1 MSWQEEWRAI
11 STRIEALL
19 EASRVFF
26 LSVPVEGSD
35 YHGVSNV
42 AFIPNAK
49 KLYNRIKNFAE
60 IYSSQ
65 LPKDTL
71 ESTNDLIK
79 NFKPDSFSG
88 IQGVQG
94 AVLLLSEF
102 RSEFELSIS
111 GNVEHAKRLAERAF
125 IHLQRS
131 IVADPEVRN
140 KWIKAFNSGEPACE
154 KLGAVHLLS
163 HGIWAFKAHGIGE
176 RTDLVLGE
184 PVALD
189 DVKSSHSILVLTE
202 WKVVS
207 EKSMIENQIVQAK
220 RQAERYGIG
229 ILAGFELGSRRYI
242 VLVSEKNL
250 NMPQDIVDG
259 EINYR
264 HVNIAVDPDT
274 PSRFS

>member
-11 STRIEALL
+11 STRIEGLL
-19 EASRVFF
+19 EASRVYF
-26 LSVPVEGSD
+26 LSVPVEGCD
-35 YHGVSNV
+35 YHAVSNV

-49 KLYNRIKNFAE
+49 KLYNRIKIFAE

-65 LPKDTL
+65 LPQDTL
-71 ESTNDLIK
+71 EVTNDLIK
-79 NFKPDSFSG
+79 NFKPDTFSG

-102 RSEFELSIS
+102 RSKFELSIS
-111 GNVEHAKRLAERAF
+111 GNVEHAKILVERAF

-131 IVADPEVRN
+131 IVADPEVRK
-140 KWIKAFNSGEPACE
+140 KWIEAFKSGELSCE
-154 KLGAVHLLS
+154 KFGTVHLLS

-207 EKSMIENQIVQAK
+207 EKNLIEAQIAQAK
-220 RQAERYGIG
+220 SQAERYSIG
-229 ILAGFELGSRRYI
+229 VLAGFELGSRRYI

-250 NMPQDIVDG
+250 NMPRDIIDG
-259 EINYR
+259 EIIYR

-274 PSRFS
+274 PSRSS

>member
-11 STRIEALL
+11 STRIVGFL
-19 EASRVFF
+19 EASRVYF
-26 LSVPVEGSD
+26 LSIPVEGSD
-35 YHGVSNV
+35 YHAVSNV

-49 KLYNRIKNFAE
+49 KLYNRINSFVE
-60 IYSSQ
+60 NYSSQ
-65 LPKDTL
+65 LPKDAL
-71 ESTNDLIK
+71 EVTNELIK
-79 NFKPDSFSG
+79 NFKPDSYSG

-102 RSEFELSIS
+102 RSEFEFSIS
-111 GNVEHAKRLAERAF
+111 GNVEHAKGLTERAF

-131 IVADPEVRN
+131 IVADSEVRK
-140 KWIKAFNSGEPACE
+140 KWIEAFNSGELSCE

-202 WKVVS
+202 WKVVCQ
-207 EKSMIENQIVQAK
+207 ESMIENQAGQAK
-220 RQAERYGIG
+220 SQAERYGLG
-229 ILAGFELGSRRYI
+229 VLAGFELGSRRYL

-250 NMPQDIVDG
+250 NTPQDIIDG
-259 EINYR
+259 EIIYR
-264 HVNIAVDPDT
+264 HVNIAVNPDT
-274 PSRFS
+274 PSRAS